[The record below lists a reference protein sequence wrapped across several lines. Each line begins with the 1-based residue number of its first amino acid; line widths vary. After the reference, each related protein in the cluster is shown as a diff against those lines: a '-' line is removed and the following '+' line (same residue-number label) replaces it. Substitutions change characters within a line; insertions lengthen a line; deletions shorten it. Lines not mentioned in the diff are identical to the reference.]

1 MDTKKKVLLTGAALA
16 ALAPVGAKDAGAVT
30 SANVNIQAIVLR
42 AIALTPQTSL
52 NFGAFSQTG
61 GAGTIVL
68 PPGGG
73 ALTYGAGL
81 NAAGLPVPTD
91 AIVQIKATKGINIDL
106 KVTAASAT
114 IVNATAKTMK
124 VNNFLIDEAAGMSAF
139 VSAAAVTAKLAAGT
153 ATFEVGGTLN
163 VGANQAAGTYT
174 GTFTVSAA
182 YQ

>member
-16 ALAPVGAKDAGAVT
+16 ALAPVAAKDAGAVT

-42 AIALTPQTSL
+42 AIALTPVTSL

-61 GAGTIVL
+61 VAATIVV

-73 ALTYGAGL
+73 APVYGAGL
-81 NAAGLPVPTD
+81 NAAGAPVPTD
-91 AIVQIKATKGINIDL
+91 AIVTIKATKGINIDL
-106 KVTAASAT
+106 KVTAVNET
-114 IVNATAKTMK
+114 IVSGLNKMQ
-124 VNNFLIDEAAGMSAF
+124 VNNFKIDEAAGMSAF
-139 VSAAAVTAKLAAGT
+139 ASAATVTAKLTAGT

-163 VGANQAAGTYT
+163 VGLNQAAGTYT